1 MAQCELCI
9 QTYKKKKEK
18 GRKKS
23 QINVRKERIGH
34 RERETEREKNFSFKI
49 TFYKIIVF
57 SQKNSKNIN
66 TIFSYQ
72 IFFMRNT
79 KKIKKS

>member
-1 MAQCELCI
+1 MYPNLK
-9 QTYKKKKEK
+9 TKKQKTKKEK

-23 QINVRKERIGH
+23 QINVRKDRIRQ
-34 RERETEREKNFSFKI
+34 RERETERENDLSFKR

-72 IFFMRNT
+72 NFL
-79 KKIKKS
+79 

>member
-1 MAQCELCI
+1 MYPNLKQ
-9 QTYKKKKEK
+9 QNKKTKKEK

-23 QINVRKERIGH
+23 QINVRKERIIQ
-34 RERETEREKNFSFKI
+34 RERETEREKDFSFKK

-72 IFFMRNT
+72 KFL
-79 KKIKKS
+79 